1 MSRELE
7 SMIRMDPR
15 HLEILYDSK
24 YFDGSFGDR
33 NGLTSNAK
41 GNLRNA
47 RGGAGTETPHGT
59 LMEPCVTSIASVC
72 EVKVAGRSPAAV
84 PGDSQTSHNTSG
96 RNSHQQA
103 MANAGLKTLV
113 PSKEI
118 REAVDPISGTH
129 AQPAASRCLLSP
141 QALAKPS
148 VASFLGA
155 PSVEFPR
162 SAPSSSCCTL
172 KRTFGSTNLL
182 LLSLD
187 DADDTAEEEEE
198 EEAASPGPCLHSPC
212 PKDNT
217 EPIAAPLQPEHSSP
231 PALSA

>member
-129 AQPAASRCLLSP
+129 AQPAAS
-141 QALAKPS
+141 
-148 VASFLGA
+148 
-155 PSVEFPR
+155 SVEFPR

-217 EPIAAPLQPEHSSP
+217 EPIAAPTIQDTELVPAQLQPEHSSP